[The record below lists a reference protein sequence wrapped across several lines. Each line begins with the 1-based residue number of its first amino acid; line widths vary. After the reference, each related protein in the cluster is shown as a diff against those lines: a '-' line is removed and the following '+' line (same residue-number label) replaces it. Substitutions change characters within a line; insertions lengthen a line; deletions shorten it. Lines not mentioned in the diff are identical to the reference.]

1 MNIRQIV
8 RAVVPLEIRR
18 VIWRKMHRSG
28 LSWSRD
34 QLHKARDLHN
44 AWRLDEAMSVI
55 NALTERE
62 PELAAAKFVKAD
74 ILIDIGRHEDAAA
87 VLYDLLQKD
96 PLNVEA
102 INQLRSIGRQ
112 VQVSTDVVHLQLRM
126 RPITPALYLSA
137 VKYLNAWS
145 FFPYARDLG
154 YQALAGLG
162 DTAAEH
168 ITDGLLAQ
176 ISFSYERMG
185 LLDEAIDVLLRV
197 KGKGARK
204 AAKES
209 IARCEM
215 ERGNAALG
223 AATLGYP
230 VLWHGEPVPYHRTLL
245 PILYAMDKIGLAH
258 LSYRTRRSSILV
270 ANTFGMPAPSDID
283 IKSGKYRNQD
293 ALILAEGGPGDEIRI
308 ASTFRQLVPYFHRL
322 RITCD
327 PRLEAI
333 FTRTFPEIE
342 FVPVARHRQQFRSE
356 QSTDRLNLPHR
367 AFSSFVNDT
376 AMDIGRRSGF
386 VCAALDIL
394 GEFRATR
401 DDFRVAPSRLVAAPP
416 PIDLVPAKSSKLRV
430 GIAWRSLLRSNT
442 RDVHYLEAEELAPL
456 AAVPNAE
463 FWLLQSGVTPEEQLE
478 LDRVLPGTRT
488 FPGLDIKDDLDGL
501 ATSISTLDVVVS
513 PGTNIVELAGMLDIP
528 TILLSTSHA
537 TSWRRNEDGSDV
549 WFERGKVMFADP
561 IENRQALM
569 QCVATELSA
578 RADNKKEDYSE
589 AKD

>member
-1 MNIRQIV
+1 MNMRDV
-8 RAVVPLEIRR
+8 LRAVIPLEIRR
-18 VIWRKMHRSG
+18 IIWRKLHRSG
-28 LSWSRD
+28 LSLSRD
-34 QLHKARDLHN
+34 QLHRARDLHN
-44 AWRLDEAMSVI
+44 AWRLEEAI
-55 NALTERE
+55 TAIDLLTRRE
-62 PELAAAKFVKAD
+62 PDLAPAKFVKAD
-74 ILIDIGRHEDAAA
+74 ILIDLGRHEDAAA
-87 VLYDLLQKD
+87 VLYELLQND

-102 INQLRSIGRQ
+102 INQLKSIGRQ
-112 VQVSTDVVHLQLRM
+112 VKVSPDVVGDQLRT

-145 FFPYARDLG
+145 FFSNAKDLA
-154 YQALAGLG
+154 YEALDHFGA
-162 DTAAEH
+162 TAPEH
-168 ITDGLLAQ
+168 ISDGLLAQ

-185 LLDEAIDVLLRV
+185 LLDEAIDVLRRV

-209 IARCEM
+209 MARCEM
-215 ERGNAALG
+215 ERGNATLG
-223 AATLGYP
+223 AAILGFP
-230 VLWHGEPVPYHRTLL
+230 VLWHGETVPYHRTLL
-245 PILYAMDKIGLAH
+245 PILYAMDEIRLAH

-270 ANTFGMPAPSDID
+270 ANTFGMTAPSQID
-283 IKSGKYRNQD
+283 IKSGKYRSQD

-308 ASTFRQLVPYFHRL
+308 ASAFRQLLPYFNKL

-333 FTRTFPEIE
+333 FARTFPEIE
-342 FVPVARHRQQFRSE
+342 FIPVARHRQQFRSE
-356 QSTDRLNLPHR
+356 QTTDRLNLPHR
-367 AFSSFVNDT
+367 AFSSFVNDA

-401 DDFRVAPSRLVAAPP
+401 DDFRAAPARLVAAPP
-416 PIDLVPAKSSKLRV
+416 PADLVPVKSSKLRV

-456 AAVPNAE
+456 ASVPNAE
-463 FWLLQSGVTPEEQLE
+463 FWLLQSGVTPEEQLD
-478 LDRVLPGTRT
+478 LDRVLPGTRS
-488 FPGLDIKDDLDGL
+488 FHGLDIKDDLDGL
-501 ATSISTLDVVVS
+501 ASAISTLDVVVS

-549 WFERGKVMFADP
+549 WFQRGKVMFAEP
-561 IENRQALM
+561 IENRKVLMELVALDL
-569 QCVATELSA
+569 TERANA
-578 RADNKKEDYSE
+578 RTS
-589 AKD
+589 